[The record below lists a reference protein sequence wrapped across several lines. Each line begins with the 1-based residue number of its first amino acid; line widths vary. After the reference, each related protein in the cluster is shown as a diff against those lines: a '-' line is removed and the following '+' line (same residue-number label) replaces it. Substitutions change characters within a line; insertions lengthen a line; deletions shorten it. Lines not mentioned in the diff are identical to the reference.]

1 MEETI
6 QHADST
12 GSAIGGAIG
21 GIIGL
26 AIALLIIAS
35 IWKTFSKASEPGWAV
50 LVPIYNVIVLLK
62 IAGKPLWWI
71 VLFLI
76 PGVNF
81 VIAILAALGVA
92 EKFGK
97 GAGFGIG
104 LAFLPFIFYP
114 ILGFGDSQYVGPKTA

>member
-1 MEETI
+1 MEEM
-6 QHADST
+6 QQADNA

-26 AIALLIIAS
+26 VIVILIIAS
-35 IWKTFSKASEPGWAV
+35 IWKTFSKASEPGWAAI
-50 LVPIYNVIVLLK
+50 VPIYNIIVLLK

-71 VLFLI
+71 ILFLI

-81 VIAILAALGVA
+81 VISILVSLGVA

-97 GAGFGIG
+97 SGGFGIG

-114 ILGFGDSQYVGPKTA
+114 MLGFGDAQYVGPKTA